1 MAVTSAAAVAD
12 LVGDVGGGSTG
23 SVRGEELYDFVRRE
37 RPDRC
42 LELGFAHGVGSLYVG
57 AALEANGSGRLT
69 SVDLPSA
76 LERSPKAQ
84 DLIAQAGLGHRIES
98 VIEEAGYNWF
108 LHGMLR
114 RQRRDGAIEPLY
126 DFVFLDGAHTW
137 EIDGLALD
145 LSKRLLRPGGW
156 ILLDDLA
163 WTFDESYEE
172 DMTAEQRK
180 VAHVQEIWDL
190 LVTTD
195 TAYDELSTDGAWGWA
210 RRSAEPVAPVRTIVQ
225 RDLARQAQDVLRLAR
240 RKLAAQTRFRAR

>member
-1 MAVTSAAAVAD
+1 MASAAAVAE
-12 LVGDVGGGSTG
+12 LVEGVGGGSTSG
-23 SVRGEELYDFVRRE
+23 ARGEELYDFVRRE

-42 LELGFAHGVGSLYVG
+42 LELGFAHGVGSLYVA
-57 AALEANGSGRLT
+57 AALEANGSGHLT

-76 LERSPKAQ
+76 LERRPPAQ
-84 DLIAQAGLGHRIES
+84 ELIAQAGLGHRIES

-114 RQRRDGAIEPLY
+114 KQRRGGAIEPVY
-126 DFVFLDGAHTW
+126 DFVFIDGAHTW

-163 WTFDESYEE
+163 WMFDASYEE
-172 DMTAEQRK
+172 HMTAEERQF
-180 VAHVQEIWDL
+180 AHVQEIWDL

-195 TAYDELSTDGAWGWA
+195 PVYDELTTDGAWGWA
-210 RRSAEPVAPVRTIVQ
+210 RRSVEPVAPVRTIVQ
-225 RDLARQAQDVLRLAR
+225 RDLARQAKDAARLAR
-240 RKLAAQTRFRAR
+240 RKLADRTRRAR